1 MTALAPHLTDYLV
14 DHLPRHRNASPHTVA
29 TYAYSFTL
37 LVRFAAEQRRC
48 RPIDLKIE
56 DLDPDLILAFLDH
69 IEAGRQNSVATRNAR
84 LAAVR
89 SFFRY
94 IEYKVPACLDQVLR
108 IHALPRKRT
117 EMRLIDALT
126 VDEIRA
132 LLAAPACHSYYG
144 LRDRAMLH
152 MAYACGLRASELLD
166 VQMTAFPPGSLAT
179 VRIHGKGRRERI
191 LPLWRETQQALRGW
205 LGARGTMTEPTLFI
219 SRLGEPLSRDG
230 LALMLAKHVRKAALT
245 CPSLLSKRITPH
257 VLRHSCAAHTLAA
270 TGDIRKVSLWLGH
283 ASLQSTEVYLRAD
296 PVEKLAI
303 LAAHAA
309 PGVKAG
315 RFKAPSDKLLAMLA
329 AAGNSS

>member
-1 MTALAPHLTDYLV
+1 MTALAPYLSDYLV
-14 DHLPRHRNASPHTVA
+14 DHLPRHRNASAHTVA
-29 TYAYSFTL
+29 TYAHSFTL

-48 RPIDLKIE
+48 RPIELQVE

-69 IEAGRQNSVATRNAR
+69 IEAGRRNSISSRNAR

-94 IEYKVPACLDQVLR
+94 IEFRVPACLDQVLR

-117 EMRLIDALT
+117 ETRLIDSLT
-126 VDEIRA
+126 IDEVRA
-132 LLAAPACHSYYG
+132 LLATPDSRSYCG

-152 MAYACGLRASELLD
+152 IGYACGLRASELLGL
-166 VQMTAFPPGSLAT
+166 QMTAFPVGSLAT
-179 VRIHGKGRRERI
+179 IRIHGKGRRERV

-205 LGARGTMTEPTLFI
+205 LGARGTTIEPTLFL

-230 LALMLAKHVRKAALT
+230 LALMVAKHARQAALA
-245 CPSLLSKRITPH
+245 CPSLLSKRVTPH

-283 ASLQSTEVYLRAD
+283 ASLRSTEVYLRAD
-296 PVEKLAI
+296 PVEKLAV
-303 LAAHAA
+303 LAAHAP
-309 PGVKAG
+309 PGVKPG
-315 RFKAPSDKLLAMLA
+315 RFRPLSDKLLAMLA
-329 AAGNSS
+329 IAGST

>member
-14 DHLPRHRNASPHTVA
+14 DHLPRHRNASSHTVA
-29 TYAYSFTL
+29 TCAHSFTL
-37 LVRFAAEQRRC
+37 LVRFAAQHRQC

-56 DLDPDLILAFLDH
+56 DLTPDLILTFLDH
-69 IEAGRQNSVATRNAR
+69 IEAGRQNRISTRNAR

-117 EMRLIDALT
+117 ETRLIDALT
-126 VDEIRA
+126 VDEIKA
-132 LLAAPACHSYYG
+132 LLDAPDSHSYCG

-152 MAYACGLRASELLD
+152 VAYACGLRASELLTM
-166 VQMTAFPPGSLAT
+166 QITAFPPGSLAT
-179 VRIHGKGRRERI
+179 VRIRGKGRRERV
-191 LPLWRETQQALRGW
+191 LPLWRETQKALRGW
-205 LGARGTMTEPTLFI
+205 LGVRGTTTEPTVFLN
-219 SRLGEPLSRDG
+219 RLGTPLSRDAF
-230 LALMLAKHVRKAALT
+230 ALMIAKDARQAAKP
-245 CPSLLSKRITPH
+245 CPSLLAKRITPH
-257 VLRHSCAAHTLAA
+257 VLRHSCAMHTLAA

-309 PGVKAG
+309 PGVKPG
-315 RFKAPSDKLLAMLA
+315 HFKRPSDKLLAMLA
-329 AAGNSS
+329 NASNSS

>member
-14 DHLPRHRNASPHTVA
+14 DHLPRHRGASAHTVA
-29 TYAYSFTL
+29 AYAHSFTL
-37 LVRFAAEQRRC
+37 LIRFAAEQRRC
-48 RPIDLKIE
+48 RPIDLHVE
-56 DLDPDLILAFLDH
+56 DLGPDLILAFLDH
-69 IEAGRQNSVATRNAR
+69 IETGRRNSISSRNAR

-94 IEYKVPACLDQVLR
+94 IEYRVPACLDQVLR

-117 EMRLIDALT
+117 DTRLIDSMT
-126 VDEIRA
+126 IEEVRA
-132 LLAAPACHSYYG
+132 LLAVPDSNSYCG

-152 MAYACGLRASELLD
+152 LAYSCGLRASELLGL
-166 VQMTAFPPGSLAT
+166 QMMAFPPGSLAT
-179 VRIHGKGRRERI
+179 IRVHGKGRRERV

-205 LGARGTMTEPTLFI
+205 LGARGTTAEPTLFL

-230 LALMLAKHVRKAALT
+230 LALMVAKHARQAALV
-245 CPSLLSKRITPH
+245 CPSLLSKRVTPH

-283 ASLQSTEVYLRAD
+283 ASLRSTEVYLRAD

-303 LAAHAA
+303 LAAHAP
-309 PGVKAG
+309 PGVKPG
-315 RFKAPSDKLLAMLA
+315 RFRPPSDKLLAMLA
-329 AAGNSS
+329 IAGST